1 MYPMRCFVPGF
12 SFEDG
17 WKTDGR
23 GDSIETKGE
32 LRFDFNSFR
41 IVVAL
46 AMIVF
51 EDPRGR
57 YSIDR
62 STSVFVIG
70 ENEFSSAIFAT
81 DNCIG
86 KRGHVCT
93 SKDSILF
100 PFLSPIQY
108 FLTGITKFTVE

>member
-46 AMIVF
+46 ARIL
-51 EDPRGR
+51 EDVIR
-57 YSIDR
+57 SID
-62 STSVFVIG
+62 TSVFVIG
-70 ENEFSSAIFAT
+70 KNEFSSAIFAT